1 MFVYASKR
9 NGPFEGLSFPKNKG
23 GKIVKQ
29 AVWFPTEEYKAK
41 TRLYQWMQSLG
52 YDDYETFYNKSIEDT
67 AWFWGEAE
75 RAVGYQWMRPYT
87 EVLDLANGIP
97 FAQWYVDGTC
107 NVVESAL
114 SRWIAEDDTKAQKAL
129 IWEGENGT
137 SKSFTY
143 EELDHWVSRVANGLK
158 HLGIEKGDR
167 VTIYMPM
174 IPETVVAMLA
184 VMKIGAIISPIF
196 SGFASDAVMT
206 RVQAAGSKMIITAD
220 GFARRGKTV
229 SLKDEVDKACEHCPS
244 VEKVVI
250 VRHAGNEFTQH
261 DYDISWSV
269 LEKDKP
275 FTHAEEMKSD
285 DPLMLI
291 YTSGTTGKPKGTV
304 HTHAGFPLKAAF
316 DASFGMNVKQGD
328 RMLWITDMGWM
339 MGPFLLFGSLIN
351 GATMVMYEG
360 VPDYPEP
367 DRLWEMVDRYKV
379 THLGISPTLIRSLM
393 SKGDAW
399 VNKYSLQSLEAI
411 GSTGEPWNPDPWMWL
426 FETVCKGKVPICNYS
441 GGTEISGGIF
451 GNVLIKPIAPISFN
465 ASLPGM
471 AAVVLDETG
480 APVQNEVGELCLEKP
495 WVGMTKSFWE
505 EDDRYIS
512 TYWSRFENKW
522 VHGDWVLYDGEQY
535 IITGRSDDTLNIAGK
550 RIGPAEYESIL
561 VKHHDVVEAGAIGVP
576 DEVKGEVCH
585 CFVVLRE
592 GTSFTPELKKEL
604 LSLVNSHIGKALCPK
619 DIHVVEDLPKTR
631 NSKVMRRVI
640 KAAYLGKELGDLS
653 SLVNPEVVTYIQ
665 GLQSQKQM

>member
-1 MFVYASKR
+1 M
-9 NGPFEGLSFPKNKG
+9 
-23 GKIVKQ
+23 KQ
-29 AVWFPTEEYKAK
+29 AVWFPTEEYKDK
-41 TRLYQWMQSLG
+41 TRLYGWMKSLG
-52 YDDYETFYNKSIEDT
+52 YEDYEAFYNKSIEET
-67 AWFWGEAE
+67 GWFWGEAE
-75 RAVGYQWMRPYT
+75 RAVGYQWMKPYT
-87 EVLDLANGIP
+87 EVLDLENGTP
-97 FAQWYVDGTC
+97 FAQWYTEGTC

-114 SRWIAEDDTKAQKAL
+114 SRWRADEEIKQQPAL
-129 IWEGENGT
+129 MYEGENGT
-137 SKSFTY
+137 TKSFTY
-143 EELDHWVSRVANGLK
+143 EELDSWVSRVANGLK
-158 HLGIEKGDR
+158 HSGIEKGDR

-220 GFARRGKTV
+220 GFSRRGKNV

-250 VRHAGNEFTQH
+250 VRHAGNDFTPH
-261 DYDISWSV
+261 NYDLSWSV
-269 LEKDKP
+269 LEKEKP
-275 FTHAEEMKSD
+275 LTHAEEMKSD

-304 HTHAGFPLKAAF
+304 HTHAGFPLKSAF
-316 DASFGMNVKQGD
+316 DAGFGMNIKQGD
-328 RMLWITDMGWM
+328 RVLWVTDMGWM

-360 VPDYPEP
+360 VPDYPEA
-367 DRLWEMVDRYKV
+367 DRLWETVDRYQI
-379 THLGISPTLIRSLM
+379 THLGISPTLIRALM
-393 SKGDAW
+393 AKGDEY
-399 VNKYSLQSLEAI
+399 VKKHSLASLEVFA
-411 GSTGEPWNPDPWMWL
+411 STGEPWNPDPWMWL
-426 FETVCKGKVPICNYS
+426 FETVGKGNVPICNYS

-451 GNVLIKPIAPISFN
+451 GNVLVKPIAPISFN

-471 AAVVLDETG
+471 AAVVLDEQG
-480 APVQNEVGELCLEKP
+480 NPIRDEVGELCLEKP
-495 WVGMTKSFWE
+495 WVGMTKSFWG
-505 EDDRYIS
+505 DDERYVN

-522 VHGDWVLYDGEQY
+522 VHGDWVIYDGEQY

-561 VKHHDVVEAGAIGVP
+561 VKHHDVIEAAAIGVP

-585 CFVVLRE
+585 CFIVLRE
-592 GTSFTPELKKEL
+592 GTIFTHELKIEL
-604 LSLVNSHIGKALCPK
+604 LNLVNSHIGKALCPK

-640 KAAYLGKELGDLS
+640 KAAYLGRELGDLS
-653 SLVNPEVVTYIQ
+653 SLVNPEVVSYIQ
-665 GLQSQKQM
+665 GLQSSQI

>member
-1 MFVYASKR
+1 M
-9 NGPFEGLSFPKNKG
+9 
-23 GKIVKQ
+23 KQ
-29 AVWFPTEEYKAK
+29 AVWFPTEEYKEK
-41 TRLYQWMQSLG
+41 TRLYGWMKSLG
-52 YDDYETFYNKSIEDT
+52 YEDYETFYNKSIEET

-75 RAVGYQWMRPYT
+75 KAVGYQWMKPYT
-87 EVLDLANGIP
+87 EVLDLENGTP
-97 FAQWYVDGTC
+97 FAQWYNGGTC
-107 NVVESAL
+107 NVVESVL
-114 SRWIAEDDTKAQKAL
+114 SRWLADEETRIQPAL
-129 IWEGENGT
+129 QYEGENGA

-143 EELDHWVSRVANGLK
+143 EELDGWVSRVANGLK
-158 HLGIEKGDR
+158 HAGIEKGDR

-220 GFARRGKTV
+220 GFSRRGKIV
-229 SLKDEVDKACEHCPS
+229 SLKDEVDKACVHCPT

-250 VRHAGNEFTQH
+250 VRHAGNDFTPH
-261 DYDISWSV
+261 NYDFSWSA
-269 LEKDKP
+269 LEKEKP
-275 FTHAEEMKSD
+275 FTHAEEMHSD

-316 DASFGMNVKQGD
+316 DAGFGMNIKQGD
-328 RMLWITDMGWM
+328 RVLWVTDMGWM

-360 VPDYPEP
+360 VPDFPEA
-367 DRLWEMVDRYKV
+367 DRLWETVDKYEI
-379 THLGISPTLIRSLM
+379 THLGISPTLIRALM
-393 SKGDAW
+393 AKGDEY
-399 VNKYSLQSLEAI
+399 VNKHSLKSLEVFA
-411 GSTGEPWNPDPWMWL
+411 STGEPWNPDPWMWL
-426 FETVCKGKVPICNYS
+426 FETVGKSNVPICNYS

-471 AAVVLDETG
+471 AAVVLDDQG
-480 APVQNEVGELCLEKP
+480 NPIRDEVGELCLEKP

-505 EDDRYIS
+505 DDERYVN

-522 VHGDWVLYDGEQY
+522 VHGDWVIYDGEQY

-561 VKHHDVVEAGAIGVP
+561 VKHNDVIEAAAIGVP
-576 DEVKGEVCH
+576 DDVKGEVCH
-585 CFVVLRE
+585 CFVVLRDNV
-592 GTSFTPELKKEL
+592 TFTGELKKEL
-604 LSLVNSHIGKALCPK
+604 MSLVNSHIGKALCPK

-653 SLVNPEVVTYIQ
+653 SLVNPEVVPFIQ
-665 GLQSQKQM
+665 GLQSSKL

>member
-1 MFVYASKR
+1 M
-9 NGPFEGLSFPKNKG
+9 
-23 GKIVKQ
+23 KQ
-29 AVWFPTEEYKAK
+29 AVWFPTEEYKEK
-41 TRLYQWMQSLG
+41 TRLYGWMKSLG
-52 YDDYETFYNKSIEDT
+52 YEDYETFYNKSIEETD
-67 AWFWGEAE
+67 WFWGEAE
-75 RAVGYQWMRPYT
+75 KAVGYQWMKPYT
-87 EVLDLANGIP
+87 EVLDLENGTP
-97 FAQWYVDGTC
+97 FAQWYNGGTC
-107 NVVESAL
+107 NVVESVL
-114 SRWIAEDDTKAQKAL
+114 SRWLADDETRTQLAL
-129 IWEGENGT
+129 QYEGENGT

-143 EELDHWVSRVANGLK
+143 EELDNWVSRVANGLK
-158 HLGIEKGDR
+158 HAGIEKGDR

-174 IPETVVAMLA
+174 IPETVVSMLA

-220 GFARRGKTV
+220 GFSRRGKVV
-229 SLKDEVDKACEHCPS
+229 SLKDEVDKACEHCPT

-250 VRHAGNEFTQH
+250 VRHAGNDFTPH
-261 DYDISWSV
+261 NYDFPWSV
-269 LEKDKP
+269 LEKEKP
-275 FTHAEEMKSD
+275 FTHAEEMNSE

-304 HTHAGFPLKAAF
+304 HTHAGFPLKSAF
-316 DASFGMNVKQGD
+316 DAGFGMNIKQGD
-328 RMLWITDMGWM
+328 RVLWVTDMGWM

-360 VPDYPEP
+360 VPDFPEA
-367 DRLWEMVDRYKV
+367 DRLWETVDKYEI
-379 THLGISPTLIRSLM
+379 THLGISPTLIRALM
-393 SKGDAW
+393 AKGDEY
-399 VNKYSLQSLEAI
+399 VNKHSLKSLEVFA
-411 GSTGEPWNPDPWMWL
+411 STGEPWNPDPWMWL
-426 FETVCKGKVPICNYS
+426 FETVGKSNVPICNYS

-471 AAVVLDETG
+471 AAIVLDDQG
-480 APVQNEVGELCLEKP
+480 NPIRDEVGELCLEKP

-505 EDDRYIS
+505 DDERYVN

-522 VHGDWVLYDGEQY
+522 VHGDWVIYDGEQY

-561 VKHHDVVEAGAIGVP
+561 VKHNDVIEAAAIGVP
-576 DEVKGEVCH
+576 DDIKGEVCH
-585 CFVVLRE
+585 CFVVLRDNVI
-592 GTSFTPELKKEL
+592 FTGELKKEL
-604 LSLVNSHIGKALCPK
+604 MSLVNSHIGKALCPK

-653 SLVNPEVVTYIQ
+653 SLVNPEVVPFIQ
-665 GLQSQKQM
+665 GLQSSKL

>member
-1 MFVYASKR
+1 M
-9 NGPFEGLSFPKNKG
+9 
-23 GKIVKQ
+23 KQ
-29 AVWFPTEEYKAK
+29 AVWFPTEEYKEK
-41 TRLYQWMQSLG
+41 TRLYGWMKSLG
-52 YDDYETFYNKSIEDT
+52 YEDYETFYNKSIEET

-75 RAVGYQWMRPYT
+75 KAVGYQWMKPYT
-87 EVLDLANGIP
+87 EVLDLENGTP
-97 FAQWYVDGTC
+97 FAQWYNGGTC
-107 NVVESAL
+107 NVVESVL
-114 SRWIAEDDTKAQKAL
+114 SRWLADEETRIQPAL
-129 IWEGENGT
+129 QYEGENGA

-143 EELDHWVSRVANGLK
+143 EELDGWVSRVANGLK
-158 HLGIEKGDR
+158 HAGIEKGDR

-220 GFARRGKTV
+220 GFSRRGKIV
-229 SLKDEVDKACEHCPS
+229 SLKDEVDKACVHCPT

-250 VRHAGNEFTQH
+250 VRHAGNDFTPH
-261 DYDISWSV
+261 NYDFSWSA
-269 LEKDKP
+269 LEKEKP
-275 FTHAEEMKSD
+275 FTHAEEMHSD
-285 DPLMLI
+285 APLMLI

-316 DASFGMNVKQGD
+316 DAGFGMNIKQGD
-328 RMLWITDMGWM
+328 RVLWVTDMGWM

-360 VPDYPEP
+360 VPDFPEA
-367 DRLWEMVDRYKV
+367 DRLWETVDKYEI
-379 THLGISPTLIRSLM
+379 THLGISPTLIRALM
-393 SKGDAW
+393 AKGDEY
-399 VNKYSLQSLEAI
+399 VNKHSLKSLEVFA
-411 GSTGEPWNPDPWMWL
+411 STGEPWNPDPWMWL
-426 FETVCKGKVPICNYS
+426 FETVGKSNVPICNYS

-471 AAVVLDETG
+471 AAVVLDDQG
-480 APVQNEVGELCLEKP
+480 NPIRDEVGELCLEKP

-505 EDDRYIS
+505 DDERYVN

-522 VHGDWVLYDGEQY
+522 VHGDWVIYDGEQY

-561 VKHHDVVEAGAIGVP
+561 VKHNDVIEAAAIGVP
-576 DEVKGEVCH
+576 DDVKGEVCH
-585 CFVVLRE
+585 CFVVLRDNV
-592 GTSFTPELKKEL
+592 TFTGELKKEL
-604 LSLVNSHIGKALCPK
+604 MSLVNSHIGKALCPK

-653 SLVNPEVVTYIQ
+653 SLVNPEVVPFIQ
-665 GLQSQKQM
+665 GLQSSKL

>member
-1 MFVYASKR
+1 M
-9 NGPFEGLSFPKNKG
+9 
-23 GKIVKQ
+23 KQ
-29 AVWFPTEEYKAK
+29 AVWFPTEEYKEK
-41 TRLYQWMQSLG
+41 TRLYGWMKSLG
-52 YDDYETFYNKSIEDT
+52 YEDYETFYNKSIEET

-75 RAVGYQWMRPYT
+75 KAVGYQWMKPYT
-87 EVLDLANGIP
+87 EVLDLKNGTP
-97 FAQWYVDGTC
+97 FAQWYNGGTC
-107 NVVESAL
+107 NVVESVL
-114 SRWIAEDDTKAQKAL
+114 SRWLADDETRTQPAL
-129 IWEGENGT
+129 QYEGENGT

-143 EELDHWVSRVANGLK
+143 EELDSWVSRVANGLK
-158 HLGIEKGDR
+158 HAGIEKGDR

-220 GFARRGKTV
+220 GFSRRGKVV
-229 SLKDEVDKACEHCPS
+229 SLKDEVDKACEHCPT

-250 VRHAGNEFTQH
+250 VRHAGNEFTPH
-261 DYDISWSV
+261 NYDFSWSA
-269 LEKDKP
+269 LEKEKP
-275 FTHAEEMKSD
+275 FTHAEEMNSD

-316 DASFGMNVKQGD
+316 DAGFGMNIKQGD
-328 RMLWITDMGWM
+328 RVLWVTDMGWM

-360 VPDYPEP
+360 VPDFPEA
-367 DRLWEMVDRYKV
+367 DRLWETVDKYEI
-379 THLGISPTLIRSLM
+379 THLGISPTLIRALM
-393 SKGDAW
+393 AKGDEY
-399 VNKYSLQSLEAI
+399 VNKHSLKSLEVFA
-411 GSTGEPWNPDPWMWL
+411 STGEPWNPDPWMWL
-426 FETVCKGKVPICNYS
+426 FETVGKNNVPICNYS

-471 AAVVLDETG
+471 AAVVLDDQG
-480 APVQNEVGELCLEKP
+480 NPIRDEVGELCLEKP

-505 EDDRYIS
+505 DDERYVN

-522 VHGDWVLYDGEQY
+522 VHGDWVIYDGEQY

-561 VKHHDVVEAGAIGVP
+561 VKHNDVIEAAAIGVP
-576 DEVKGEVCH
+576 DDVKGEVCH
-585 CFVVLRE
+585 CFVVLRDHV
-592 GTSFTPELKKEL
+592 TFTGELRKEL
-604 LSLVNSHIGKALCPK
+604 MSLVNSHIGKALCPK

-653 SLVNPEVVTYIQ
+653 SLVNPEVVPFIQ
-665 GLQSQKQM
+665 GLQSSKL

>member
-1 MFVYASKR
+1 M
-9 NGPFEGLSFPKNKG
+9 
-23 GKIVKQ
+23 KQ
-29 AVWFPTEEYKAK
+29 AVWFPTEEYKEK
-41 TRLYQWMQSLG
+41 TRLYGWMKSLG
-52 YDDYETFYNKSIEDT
+52 YEDYETFYNKSIEET

-75 RAVGYQWMRPYT
+75 KAVGYQWMKPYT
-87 EVLDLANGIP
+87 EVLDLENGTP
-97 FAQWYVDGTC
+97 FAQWYNGGTC
-107 NVVESAL
+107 NVVESVL
-114 SRWIAEDDTKAQKAL
+114 SRWLADDETRTQPAL
-129 IWEGENGT
+129 QYEGENGT

-143 EELDHWVSRVANGLK
+143 EELDNWVSRVANGLK
-158 HLGIEKGDR
+158 HAGIEKGDR

-220 GFARRGKTV
+220 GFSRRGKVV
-229 SLKDEVDKACEHCPS
+229 SLKDEVDKACEHCPT

-250 VRHAGNEFTQH
+250 VRHAGNDFTPH
-261 DYDISWSV
+261 NYDFPWSA
-269 LEKDKP
+269 LEKEKL
-275 FTHAEEMKSD
+275 FTHAEEMNSD

-304 HTHAGFPLKAAF
+304 HTHAGFPLKSAF
-316 DASFGMNVKQGD
+316 DAGFGMNIKQGD
-328 RMLWITDMGWM
+328 RVLWVTDMGWM

-360 VPDYPEP
+360 VPDFPEA
-367 DRLWEMVDRYKV
+367 DRLWETVDKYEI
-379 THLGISPTLIRSLM
+379 THLGISPTLIRALM
-393 SKGDAW
+393 AKGDEY
-399 VNKYSLQSLEAI
+399 VNKHSLKSLEVFA
-411 GSTGEPWNPDPWMWL
+411 STGEPWNPDPWMWL
-426 FETVCKGKVPICNYS
+426 FETVGKNNVPICNYS

-471 AAVVLDETG
+471 AAVVLDDQG
-480 APVQNEVGELCLEKP
+480 NPIRDEVGELCLEKP

-505 EDDRYIS
+505 DDERYVN

-522 VHGDWVLYDGEQY
+522 VHGDWVIYDGEQY

-561 VKHHDVVEAGAIGVP
+561 VKHNDVIEAAAIGVP
-576 DEVKGEVCH
+576 DDVKGEVCH
-585 CFVVLRE
+585 CFVVLRDNV
-592 GTSFTPELKKEL
+592 TFTGELKKEL
-604 LSLVNSHIGKALCPK
+604 MSLVNSHIGKALCPK

-653 SLVNPEVVTYIQ
+653 SLVNPEVVPFIQ
-665 GLQSQKQM
+665 GLQSSKL

>member
-1 MFVYASKR
+1 M
-9 NGPFEGLSFPKNKG
+9 
-23 GKIVKQ
+23 KQ

-52 YDDYETFYNKSIEDT
+52 YDDYETFYKKSIEDT

-97 FAQWYVDGTC
+97 FAKWYVDGTC

-143 EELDHWVSRVANGLK
+143 EELDHWVSCVANGLK

-250 VRHAGNEFTQH
+250 VRHAGNEFTPH
-261 DYDISWSV
+261 DYDISWNV
-269 LEKDKP
+269 LEKEKP

-304 HTHAGFPLKAAF
+304 HTHAGFPLKSAF

-328 RMLWITDMGWM
+328 RALWITDMGWM

-393 SKGDAW
+393 AKGDTW
-399 VNKYSLQSLEAI
+399 VDKHSLQSLEVI

-471 AAVVLDETG
+471 AAVVLDENG

-505 EDDRYIS
+505 EDDRYVS

-592 GTSFTPELKKEL
+592 GTSFTSELKKEL
-604 LSLVNSHIGKALCPK
+604 MSLVNSHIGKALCPK

-665 GLQSQKQM
+665 RLQSQQQL

>member
-1 MFVYASKR
+1 M
-9 NGPFEGLSFPKNKG
+9 
-23 GKIVKQ
+23 KQ
-29 AVWFPTEEYKAK
+29 AVWFPTEEYKEK
-41 TRLYQWMQSLG
+41 TRLYGWMKSLG
-52 YDDYETFYNKSIEDT
+52 YEDYETFYNKSIEET

-75 RAVGYQWMRPYT
+75 KVVGYQWMKPYT
-87 EVLDLANGIP
+87 EVLDLQNGTP
-97 FAQWYVDGTC
+97 FAQWYNGGTC
-107 NVVESAL
+107 NVVESVL
-114 SRWIAEDDTKAQKAL
+114 SRWLADDETRTQPAL
-129 IWEGENGT
+129 QYEGENGT

-143 EELDHWVSRVANGLK
+143 EELDSWVSRAANGLK
-158 HLGIEKGDR
+158 HAGIEKGDR

-220 GFARRGKTV
+220 GFSRRDKIDE
-229 SLKDEVDKACEHCPS
+229 LKDEVDKACEHCPT

-250 VRHAGNEFTQH
+250 VRHAGNDFTPH
-261 DYDISWSV
+261 NYDFSWST
-269 LEKDKP
+269 LEKEKQ
-275 FTHAEEMKSD
+275 FVHAEEMHSD

-316 DASFGMNVKQGD
+316 DAGFGMNIKQGD
-328 RMLWITDMGWM
+328 RVLWVTDMGWM

-360 VPDYPEP
+360 VPDFPKA
-367 DRLWEMVDRYKV
+367 DRLWETVDKYEI
-379 THLGISPTLIRSLM
+379 THLGISPTLIRALM
-393 SKGDAW
+393 AKGDEY
-399 VNKYSLQSLEAI
+399 VNKHSLKSLEVFA
-411 GSTGEPWNPDPWMWL
+411 STGEPWNPDPWMWL
-426 FETVCKGKVPICNYS
+426 FETVGKSNVPICNYS

-471 AAVVLDETG
+471 AAVVLDDQG
-480 APVQNEVGELCLEKP
+480 NPIRDEVGELCLEKP

-505 EDDRYIS
+505 DDERYVN

-522 VHGDWVLYDGEQY
+522 VHGDWVVYDGEQY

-561 VKHHDVVEAGAIGVP
+561 VKHNDVIEAAAIGVP
-576 DEVKGEVCH
+576 DDVKGEVCH
-585 CFVVLRE
+585 CFVVLRDNV
-592 GTSFTPELKKEL
+592 TFTGELKKEL
-604 LSLVNSHIGKALCPK
+604 MSLVNSHIGKALCPK

-653 SLVNPEVVTYIQ
+653 SLVNPEVVPFIQ
-665 GLQSQKQM
+665 GLQSSKL

>member
-1 MFVYASKR
+1 M
-9 NGPFEGLSFPKNKG
+9 
-23 GKIVKQ
+23 KQ
-29 AVWFPTEEYKAK
+29 AVWFPTEEYKEK
-41 TRLYQWMQSLG
+41 TRLYGWMKSLG
-52 YDDYETFYNKSIEDT
+52 YEDYETFYNKSIEETD
-67 AWFWGEAE
+67 WFWGEAE
-75 RAVGYQWMRPYT
+75 KAVGYQWMKPYT
-87 EVLDLANGIP
+87 EVLDLENGTP
-97 FAQWYVDGTC
+97 FAQWYNGGTC
-107 NVVESAL
+107 NVVESVL
-114 SRWIAEDDTKAQKAL
+114 SRWLADDETRTQPAL
-129 IWEGENGT
+129 QYEGENGT

-143 EELDHWVSRVANGLK
+143 EDLDNWVSRVANGLK
-158 HLGIEKGDR
+158 HAGIEKGDR

-174 IPETVVAMLA
+174 IPETVVSMLA

-220 GFARRGKTV
+220 GFSRRGKVV
-229 SLKDEVDKACEHCPS
+229 SLKDEVDKACEHCPT

-250 VRHAGNEFTQH
+250 VRHAGNDFTLH
-261 DYDISWSV
+261 NYDFPWSV
-269 LEKDKP
+269 LEKEKP
-275 FTHAEEMKSD
+275 FTHAEEMNSD

-304 HTHAGFPLKAAF
+304 HTHAGFPLKSAF
-316 DASFGMNVKQGD
+316 DAGFGMNIKQGD
-328 RMLWITDMGWM
+328 RVLWVTDMGWM

-360 VPDYPEP
+360 VPDFPEA
-367 DRLWEMVDRYKV
+367 DRLWETVDKYEI
-379 THLGISPTLIRSLM
+379 THLGISPTLIRALM
-393 SKGDAW
+393 ARGDEY
-399 VNKYSLQSLEAI
+399 VNKHSLKSLEVFA
-411 GSTGEPWNPDPWMWL
+411 STGEPWNPDPWMWL
-426 FETVCKGKVPICNYS
+426 FETVGKNNVPICNYS

-471 AAVVLDETG
+471 AAVVLDDQG
-480 APVQNEVGELCLEKP
+480 NPIRDEVGELCLEKP

-505 EDDRYIS
+505 DDERYVN

-522 VHGDWVLYDGEQY
+522 VHGDWVIYDGEQY

-561 VKHHDVVEAGAIGVP
+561 VKHNDVIEAAAIGVP
-576 DEVKGEVCH
+576 DDIKGEVCH
-585 CFVVLRE
+585 CFVVLRDNV
-592 GTSFTPELKKEL
+592 TFTGELKKEL
-604 LSLVNSHIGKALCPK
+604 MSLVNSHIGKALCPK

-653 SLVNPEVVTYIQ
+653 SLVNPEVVPFIQ
-665 GLQSQKQM
+665 GLQSSNL

>member
-1 MFVYASKR
+1 M
-9 NGPFEGLSFPKNKG
+9 
-23 GKIVKQ
+23 KQ
-29 AVWFPTEEYKAK
+29 AVWLPTEEYKEK
-41 TRLYQWMQSLG
+41 TRLYGWMKSLG
-52 YDDYETFYNKSIEDT
+52 YEDYETFYNKSIEET

-75 RAVGYQWMRPYT
+75 KAVGYQWMKPYT
-87 EVLDLANGIP
+87 EVLDLENGTP
-97 FAQWYVDGTC
+97 FAQWYNGGTC
-107 NVVESAL
+107 NVVESVL
-114 SRWIAEDDTKAQKAL
+114 SRWLADDETRTQPAL
-129 IWEGENGT
+129 QYEGENGT

-143 EELDHWVSRVANGLK
+143 EELDSWVSRVANGLK
-158 HLGIEKGDR
+158 HAGIEKGDR

-220 GFARRGKTV
+220 GFSRRGKIV
-229 SLKDEVDKACEHCPS
+229 SLKDEVDKACEHCPT

-250 VRHAGNEFTQH
+250 VRHAGNEFTPH
-261 DYDISWSV
+261 NYDFSWSA
-269 LEKDKP
+269 LEKEKP
-275 FTHAEEMKSD
+275 FTHAEEMNSD

-316 DASFGMNVKQGD
+316 DAGFGMNIKQGD
-328 RMLWITDMGWM
+328 RVLWVTDMGWM

-360 VPDYPEP
+360 VPDFPEA
-367 DRLWEMVDRYKV
+367 DRLWETVDKYEI
-379 THLGISPTLIRSLM
+379 THLGISPTLIRALM
-393 SKGDAW
+393 AKGDEY
-399 VNKYSLQSLEAI
+399 VNKHSLKSLEVFA
-411 GSTGEPWNPDPWMWL
+411 STGEPWNPDPWMWL
-426 FETVCKGKVPICNYS
+426 FETVGKSNVPICNYS

-471 AAVVLDETG
+471 AAVVLDDQG
-480 APVQNEVGELCLEKP
+480 NPIRDEVGELCLEKP

-505 EDDRYIS
+505 DDERYVN

-522 VHGDWVLYDGEQY
+522 VHGDWVVYDGEQY

-561 VKHHDVVEAGAIGVP
+561 VKHNDVIEAAAIGVP
-576 DEVKGEVCH
+576 DDVKGEVCH

-592 GTSFTPELKKEL
+592 NVTFSGELKKEL
-604 LSLVNSHIGKALCPK
+604 MSLVNSHIGKALCPK
-619 DIHVVEDLPKTR
+619 DIHVVQDLPKTR

-653 SLVNPEVVTYIQ
+653 SLVNPEVVPFIQ
-665 GLQSQKQM
+665 GLQSSKL

>member
-1 MFVYASKR
+1 M
-9 NGPFEGLSFPKNKG
+9 
-23 GKIVKQ
+23 KQ
-29 AVWFPTEEYKAK
+29 AVWFPTEEYKEK
-41 TRLYQWMQSLG
+41 TRLYGWMKSLG
-52 YDDYETFYNKSIEDT
+52 YEDYETFYNKSIEET

-75 RAVGYQWMRPYT
+75 KAVGYQWMKPYT
-87 EVLDLANGIP
+87 DVLDLENGTP
-97 FAQWYVDGTC
+97 FAQWYNGGTC
-107 NVVESAL
+107 NVVESVL
-114 SRWIAEDDTKAQKAL
+114 SRWLADDETRTQAAL
-129 IWEGENGT
+129 QYEGENGT

-143 EELDHWVSRVANGLK
+143 EELDNWVSRVANGLK
-158 HLGIEKGDR
+158 HAGIEKGDR

-220 GFARRGKTV
+220 GFSRRGKV
-229 SLKDEVDKACEHCPS
+229 VPLKDEVDKACEHCPT
-244 VEKVVI
+244 VEKVII
-250 VRHAGNEFTQH
+250 VRHAGNDFTPH
-261 DYDISWSV
+261 NYDFSWSA
-269 LEKDKP
+269 LEKEKP
-275 FTHAEEMKSD
+275 FTHAEEMNSD

-304 HTHAGFPLKAAF
+304 HTHAGFPLKSAF
-316 DASFGMNVKQGD
+316 DAGFGMNIKQGD
-328 RMLWITDMGWM
+328 RVLWVTDMGWM

-360 VPDYPEP
+360 VPDFPEA
-367 DRLWEMVDRYKV
+367 DRLWETVDKYEI
-379 THLGISPTLIRSLM
+379 THLGISPTLIRALM
-393 SKGDAW
+393 AKGDEY
-399 VNKYSLQSLEAI
+399 VNKHSLKSLEVFA
-411 GSTGEPWNPDPWMWL
+411 STGEPWNPDPWLWL
-426 FETVCKGKVPICNYS
+426 FETVGKSNVPICNYS

-471 AAVVLDETG
+471 AAVVLDDQG
-480 APVQNEVGELCLEKP
+480 NPIRDEVGELCLEKP

-505 EDDRYIS
+505 DDERYVN

-522 VHGDWVLYDGEQY
+522 VHGDWVIYDGEQY

-561 VKHHDVVEAGAIGVP
+561 VKHNDVIEAAAIGVP
-576 DEVKGEVCH
+576 DDVKGEVCH
-585 CFVVLRE
+585 CFVVLRDNV
-592 GTSFTPELKKEL
+592 TFTGELKKEL
-604 LSLVNSHIGKALCPK
+604 MSLVNSHIGKALCPK

-653 SLVNPEVVTYIQ
+653 SPVNPEVVPFIQ
-665 GLQSQKQM
+665 GLQSSKL

>member
-1 MFVYASKR
+1 M
-9 NGPFEGLSFPKNKG
+9 
-23 GKIVKQ
+23 KQ
-29 AVWFPTEEYKAK
+29 AVWFPTEEYKEK
-41 TRLYQWMQSLG
+41 TRLYGWMKSLG
-52 YDDYETFYNKSIEDT
+52 YEDYETFYNKSIEET
-67 AWFWGEAE
+67 SWFWGEAE
-75 RAVGYQWMRPYT
+75 KAVGYQWMKPYT
-87 EVLDLANGIP
+87 EVLDLENGTP
-97 FAQWYVDGTC
+97 FAQWYNGGTC
-107 NVVESAL
+107 NVVESVL
-114 SRWIAEDDTKAQKAL
+114 SRWLADDETRTQPAL
-129 IWEGENGT
+129 QYEGENGT

-143 EELDHWVSRVANGLK
+143 EELDSWVSRVANGLK
-158 HLGIEKGDR
+158 HAGIEKGDR

-220 GFARRGKTV
+220 GFSRRGKVV
-229 SLKDEVDKACEHCPS
+229 SLKDEVDKACEHCPT

-250 VRHAGNEFTQH
+250 VRHAGNDFTPH
-261 DYDISWSV
+261 NYDFLWST
-269 LEKDKP
+269 LEKEKP
-275 FTHAEEMKSD
+275 FVHAEEMHSD

-316 DASFGMNVKQGD
+316 DAGFGMNIKQGD
-328 RMLWITDMGWM
+328 RVLWVTDMGWM

-360 VPDYPEP
+360 VPDFPEA
-367 DRLWEMVDRYKV
+367 DRLWETVDKYEI
-379 THLGISPTLIRSLM
+379 THLGISPTLIRALM
-393 SKGDAW
+393 AKGDEY
-399 VNKYSLQSLEAI
+399 VNKHSLKSLEVFA
-411 GSTGEPWNPDPWMWL
+411 STGEPWNPDPWMWL
-426 FETVCKGKVPICNYS
+426 FETVGKSNVPICNYS

-471 AAVVLDETG
+471 AAVVLDDQG
-480 APVQNEVGELCLEKP
+480 NPIRDEVGELCLEKP

-505 EDDRYIS
+505 DDERYVN

-522 VHGDWVLYDGEQY
+522 VHGDWVIYDGEQY

-561 VKHHDVVEAGAIGVP
+561 VKHNDVIEAAAIGVP

-585 CFVVLRE
+585 CFVVLRDNV
-592 GTSFTPELKKEL
+592 TFTVELKKEL
-604 LSLVNSHIGKALCPK
+604 MSLVNSHIGKALCPK

-653 SLVNPEVVTYIQ
+653 SLVNPEVISYIQ
-665 GLQSQKQM
+665 GLQYKQI

>member
-1 MFVYASKR
+1 M
-9 NGPFEGLSFPKNKG
+9 
-23 GKIVKQ
+23 KQ

-107 NVVESAL
+107 NIVESAL

-143 EELDHWVSRVANGLK
+143 EELDHWVSCVANGLK

-393 SKGDAW
+393 AKGDAW
-399 VNKYSLQSLEAI
+399 VNKHSLQSLEAI

-471 AAVVLDETG
+471 AAVVLDEKG
-480 APVQNEVGELCLEKP
+480 SPVQNEVGELCLEKP

-604 LSLVNSHIGKALCPK
+604 MSLVNSHIGKALCPK